1 MMLDNSQLVKDVGT
15 MLEGEEAV
23 REGLIDETGGI
34 REAMKKLYQLIEI
47 QRKGGQRADF

>member
-1 MMLDNSQLVKDVGT
+1 

-34 REAMKKLYQLIEI
+34 RQAMEKLYELIEKKNNI
-47 QRKGGQRADF
+47 C